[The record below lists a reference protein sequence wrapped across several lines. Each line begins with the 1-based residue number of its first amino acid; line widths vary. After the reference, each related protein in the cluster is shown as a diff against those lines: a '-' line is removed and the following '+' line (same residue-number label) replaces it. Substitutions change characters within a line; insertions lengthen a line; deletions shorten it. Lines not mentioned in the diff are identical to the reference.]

1 MGQSLNFPYYY
12 GCEGEQYAF
21 YRVPKLLISD
31 DRFRYVSTDAK
42 LLYGLTLKLPPCLL
56 LLPCPC
62 SGDAESPDFSIS
74 QEETE

>member
-1 MGQSLNFPYYY
+1 MYYTQTQIDRAN
-12 GCEGEQYAF
+12 EVNLEDFLRSQGE
-21 YRVPKLLISD
+21 
-31 DRFRYVSTDAK
+31 T
-42 LLYGLTLKLPPCLL
+42 LTLKLPPCLL